1 MSSTD
6 VDTWMPFYV
15 ADYLRDTRHLS
26 ATEHGAYMLLIMQ
39 AWTQGGL
46 LPLDPVRLARI
57 AGLSRDEWAEMGD
70 MVMEFFVRTD
80 EGYRHN
86 RVDRELARAK
96 GMVEQRKAAGK
107 ASAAKRAAQREG
119 NDRST
124 TVGTEEGTGEET
136 DLQRNSRPSPSPSPS
151 PSSLRSEDDDD
162 DARAIS
168 AEVIP
173 VDLPTLT
180 DMAARAAGVRHVDP
194 GPVIKTQAL
203 VQEWIDYGATPDEIM
218 ETVRTVSA
226 QTDEPIHSLRFFAP
240 HIRKTVSRR
249 ENPHANDR
257 QSRNVGNGRTDGF
270 AAALDEL
277 ASR

>member
-1 MSSTD
+1 MSSSTD

-57 AGLSRDEWAEMGD
+57 AGLSREEWSEMGE

-80 EGYRHN
+80 DGYRHN

-107 ASAAKRAAQREG
+107 ASAAKRAQQREG

-124 TVGTEEGTGEET
+124 TVGTEDAT

-151 PSSLRSEDDDD
+151 SLRSDVDDD
-162 DARAIS
+162 DAREIS

-173 VDLPTLT
+173 VDLPELT
-180 DMAARAAGVRHVDP
+180 DMIARAAGIRHMEP
-194 GPVIKTQAL
+194 GPMSDRCKQVS
-203 VQEWIDYGATPDEIM
+203 EWIEYGASPDEIM

-226 QTDEPIHSLRFFAP
+226 QTDEPIRSFRFFDP

-270 AAALDEL
+270 AEALDQL
-277 ASR
+277 ANG